1 MVVFDS
7 RPVGDREEALPPD
20 IDENAVQIMRDQ
32 LLFEQYGGRN
42 TPEDEAD
49 NGDEPAEIDGDDADA
64 ELDGSAEAE
73 DGPTAAGDDEQD
85 VEQVDGGRPD
95 SYSVP
100 AFERA
105 RRYLGIVDNWA
116 DRVKR
121 AVKNGNAALDRE
133 WLHQDGE
140 MLVEAFSRQVARDE
154 KSGAGSALA
163 IGARLAAEEL
173 AFRLKHFEEA

>member
-7 RPVGDREEALPPD
+7 RPVGIEKRRPFLRDL
-20 IDENAVQIMRDQ
+20 DENAVRTLRDQ
-32 LLFEQYGGRN
+32 LLFEPWGGRN

-85 VEQVDGGRPD
+85 VEQVDGGHPD
-95 SYSVP
+95 SFSVP

-105 RRYLGIVDNWA
+105 RRYLAIRRRCSCHFLRSVSSSCPWKTRWWRMGHI
-116 DRVKR
+116 
-121 AVKNGNAALDRE
+121 L
-133 WLHQDGE
+133 
-140 MLVEAFSRQVARDE
+140 
-154 KSGAGSALA
+154 KSGL
-163 IGARLAAEEL
+163 IGVTMHNLGFSLEEGNS
-173 AFRLKHFEEA
+173 R